1 MFLREN
7 SKEAL
12 TNNLFFNLNPY
23 HKKIYFDNYFE
34 VFVKMTSDG
43 RNGGGVFLQVS
54 GFHMVFD
61 VRKDVGD
68 RVVSVK
74 VICDD
79 CDDNVYEDLDD
90 DKTYNIV
97 SSNYVISGGDGYTMI
112 EDSMLA
118 HVIGGPDLDII
129 KRTFEHDSP
138 VTVDIESRIEII
150 TTSNNESS
158 EASFASTLE
167 NVTPFISLL
176 FALLI

>member
-1 MFLREN
+1 
-7 SKEAL
+7 
-12 TNNLFFNLNPY
+12 
-23 HKKIYFDNYFE
+23 
-34 VFVKMTSDG
+34 MTSDG

-54 GFHMVFD
+54 GFHLVFD

-79 CDDNVYEDLDD
+79 CDDDVYELLDD

-138 VTVDIESRIEII
+138 VTTEIENRIEII
-150 TTSNNESS
+150 TTNTNESLG
-158 EASFASTLE
+158 ASFASTLE

-176 FALLI
+176 FTLLI